1 MRYKNKNKADIF
13 HKHLKNLS
21 TVDYNKIINMIGKSI
36 QLPDI
41 ELETLLINVIESVS
55 EIRHKK
61 ELVDR
66 ERALEILK
74 ECNQSL
80 GKIRW

>member
-1 MRYKNKNKADIF
+1 MSKAKIF
-13 HKHLKNLS
+13 RKHLENLS
-21 TVDYNKIINMIGKSI
+21 TIDYNKMISMIGKSI

-41 ELETLLINVIESVS
+41 ELETSLINIIESVY
-55 EIRHKK
+55 EIRQKK